1 MPSQTFECQQC
12 KQQVSRRKS
21 VAIQPSE
28 QDEHKFVIAYGKK
41 SKRPVTRKALPRR
54 HRGKCPE

>member
-1 MPSQTFECQQC
+1 MPAQTFECQHC

-21 VAIQPSE
+21 VAIIPDQK
-28 QDEHKFVIAYGKK
+28 DEHKFVTAVGKV